1 MTLSAMSPQNRLID
15 SVAVTVQLPDLQENL
30 TPMRSKMQSTQ
41 TSRIKGGARL
51 RRSHARLVQAGLLT
65 LSLLAGSLGLAAPL
79 PPLQL
84 PPARHSADK
93 RAAVCSLAQTVARNW
108 NEQTLAA
115 IRLDAPRPTVHARN
129 LFHVSLAM
137 YEAWAAYA
145 PEASAWRFDE
155 SAAAF
160 GQPQSNREIAISHA
174 AYRVLVN
181 RFSGSPGASSSLA
194 SFAACMQALGQ
205 DPANTGTTGNSP
217 QAIGNR
223 IGAAI
228 IAFGLQD
235 HSNQQNSYLDTTF
248 YFPVNSP
255 MLVQL
260 PGTGGLVDINA
271 WQPLIPPGAPGVQNF
286 LTPHWSLVTPF
297 ALVRPA
303 PNATYLDPGPQPKLG
318 GIGDA
323 QLRQDVLSLIRFS
336 GRLDPDDGVQINI
349 SPRLVGNSTLGSN
362 NGQGHPLNPATG
374 QPYADNFVLRGDWG
388 RVLSEFWADGPLSS
402 TPPGHWNEIANEVSD
417 HPATV
422 KRIGGNGPVLSDLDW
437 DIKLYLTLNG
447 ALHDTAIATWE
458 VKRKYDSARP
468 ITLIREMGSLGQSSN
483 PALPSYH
490 VNGLPLE
497 DGLVELITT
506 ASSAPGQRHAHLA
519 GHVGEIAIHAW
530 LGHPAD
536 PLTQHGGV
544 GWIRAVDWIPYQK
557 RSFVTPPFAGY
568 TSGHSGFSRAGAEV
582 LTAFTGTPYFPGG
595 LGEFVADAGGNGRF
609 HLAFEYGPAQTTRLQ
624 WATYYDASDEAGISR
639 IYGGIH
645 PAYDDFPGRVIGHE
659 AGLAALASALP
670 LFGTPPPDA
679 LPVPAI
685 DALARLVLLLG
696 VLTLAGVWLRRR

>member
-1 MTLSAMSPQNRLID
+1 MSTLIGAQRLE
-15 SVAVTVQLPDLQENL
+15 SSCARPRRAAAVALAL
-30 TPMRSKMQSTQ
+30 
-41 TSRIKGGARL
+41 
-51 RRSHARLVQAGLLT
+51 LLT
-65 LSLLAGSLGLAAPL
+65 SSVCAGAPA
-79 PPLQL
+79 PLQL

-93 RAAVCSLAQTVARNW
+93 MAAVCSPTHTVARNW
-108 NEQTLAA
+108 NEQMLAA

-160 GQPQSNREIAISHA
+160 GQPPSNREIAISYA
-174 AYRVLVN
+174 AYRLLVN
-181 RFSGSPGASSSLA
+181 RFSTSPGAASSLA
-194 SFAACMQALGQ
+194 SFSACMQALGQ
-205 DPANTGTTGNSP
+205 DPANTGTSGTSP

-248 YFPVNSP
+248 YVPVNSP

-271 WQPLIPPGAPGVQNF
+271 WQPLIPPGAPGVQSF

-297 ALVRPA
+297 AIVRPA

-318 GIGDA
+318 GVGDA
-323 QLRQDVLSLIRFS
+323 QLRLDLLNVIRYS
-336 GRLDPDDGVQINI
+336 SRLDPDDGVLVNI
-349 SPRLVGNSTLGSN
+349 SPRLVGNSALGSN
-362 NGQGHPLNPATG
+362 NGQGHALNPVTG
-374 QPYADNFVLRGDWG
+374 QPYADNLVLRGDWG

-402 TPPGHWNEIANEVSD
+402 TPPGHWNEIANGVSD
-417 HPATV
+417 HPGTV
-422 KRIGGNGPVLSDLDW
+422 KRIGGSGPLLSDLDW
-437 DIKLYLTLNG
+437 DIKLYFTLNG

-458 VKRKYDSARP
+458 VKRKYDSSRP

-483 PALPSYH
+483 PALPAYH

-497 DGLVELITT
+497 DGLVELITA

-519 GHVGEIAIHAW
+519 GHVGEIAIRAW
-530 LGHPAD
+530 LGHPPNPA
-536 PLTQHGGV
+536 TQYGGV

-557 RSFVTPPFAGY
+557 KTFVTPPFAGY
-568 TSGHSGFSRAGAEV
+568 TSGHSGFSRAAAEV
-582 LTAFTGTPYFPGG
+582 LTAFTGSRYFPGG
-595 LGEFVADAGGNGRF
+595 LGEFVADAGGNGSF
-609 HLAFEYGPAQTTRLQ
+609 HLAFEYGPTQTTRLQ
-624 WATYYDASDEAGISR
+624 WATYYDAADEAGLSR

-645 PAYDDFPGRVIGHE
+645 PAYDDFPGRVIGHNT
-659 AGLAALASALP
+659 GLAALASALP
-670 LFGTPPPDA
+670 LFGTPPPEA

-685 DALARLVLLLG
+685 DALG
-696 VLTLAGVWLRRR
+696 KLTLMLGMLFCAGLWLRRR